1 LLGGGVIVDNEAL
14 IWFVLLNFLVIIVA
28 VALKS
33 KLKGTQWKVAM
44 GIVAVTIVISGIV
57 WRLLHGGF

>member
-1 LLGGGVIVDNEAL
+1 MDIDPL
-14 IWFVLLNFLVIIVA
+14 ILFVLLNFLVIIVA

-33 KLKGTQWKVAM
+33 KLEGTKWKIAM
-44 GIVAVTIVISGIV
+44 IIVAVIIVVSGIV